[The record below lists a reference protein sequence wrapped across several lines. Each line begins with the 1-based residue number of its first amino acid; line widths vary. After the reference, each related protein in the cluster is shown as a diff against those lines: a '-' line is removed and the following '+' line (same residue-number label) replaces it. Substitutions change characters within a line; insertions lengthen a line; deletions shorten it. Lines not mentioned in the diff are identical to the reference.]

1 MILVAPPGMELKRV
15 LPGPEGEG
23 AQALGENPTTAAG
36 MVESNP
42 LSTEVSPPTRVGVQT
57 TTARG
62 LVYTTLKEGTGR
74 DAKPGDM
81 VTVHY
86 TGTLEDGTKFDSSRD
101 TGEPIRFALGRDKVI
116 KGWDEGVS
124 GMKEGERR
132 KLTIPAHL
140 GYGPN
145 GRAPVI
151 PSNATLIFDVEL
163 VKVEDGPRVGPPP
176 PSAR

>member
-36 MVESNP
+36 MVEANP
-42 LSTEVSPPTRVGVQT
+42 LSTEVSPPTKVGESAT
-57 TTARG
+57 TERG

-86 TGTLEDGTKFDSSRD
+86 TGTLENGTKFESSRD
-101 TGEPIRFALGRDKVI
+101 TGEPIRFPLGTGKVI

-124 GMKEGERR
+124 GMKVGERR

-145 GRAPVI
+145 GKEPLI

-163 VKVEDGPRVGPPP
+163 LKAEDGPRAAPPP
-176 PSAR
+176 PSGG